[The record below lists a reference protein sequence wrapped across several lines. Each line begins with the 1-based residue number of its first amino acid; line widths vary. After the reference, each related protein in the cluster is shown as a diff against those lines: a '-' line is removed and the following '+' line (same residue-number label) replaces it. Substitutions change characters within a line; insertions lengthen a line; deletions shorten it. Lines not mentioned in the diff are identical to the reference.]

1 MIRSAKLKKEDRVEM
16 VVEIYDSVDNIRSED
31 HNTEPVYA
39 NTKKTPQTQHTVG
52 IRTESCR
59 LPVVCLGLLC
69 VLLLTA
75 TTVLSVK
82 FYLLTTDRAH
92 LERSYENVVAETAQN
107 IKWFS
112 EQGTI
117 CCALMHLILS
127 LGIPCMDEACQFG
140 WTYNGSSF
148 YYISNNEKTW
158 NTSRSY
164 CRKRGADLVIINSR
178 EEQDFVD
185 KLRNKKQAWIGL
197 TDQASEGVWK
207 WVDDS
212 ALTTGYWLKGEPN
225 DFNKNEDCAVSGFDE
240 SPSNWAD
247 FSCENKMLCICEKKM
262 L

>member
-1 MIRSAKLKKEDRVEM
+1 MIRSAKLKKEDRVDM
-16 VVEIYDSVDNIRSED
+16 VVEIYDSIDNIRSED

-39 NTKKTPQTQHTVG
+39 NTKKTLQTQHTVG
-52 IRTESCR
+52 IRTECCR

-82 FYLLTTDRAH
+82 FYLLTTERAH

-112 EQGTI
+112 EQ
-117 CCALMHLILS
+117 
-127 LGIPCMDEACQFG
+127 ACQFG

-148 YYISNNEKTW
+148 YHISINENTW

-164 CRKRGADLVIINSR
+164 CRMRGADLVIINSR
-178 EEQDFVD
+178 AEQDFVD

-212 ALTTGYWLKGEPN
+212 ALTTGYWFKGEPN
-225 DFNKNEDCAVSGFDE
+225 DFNKNEDCALSGFDE

-247 FSCENKMLCICEKKM
+247 SSCETKMLCICEKKM